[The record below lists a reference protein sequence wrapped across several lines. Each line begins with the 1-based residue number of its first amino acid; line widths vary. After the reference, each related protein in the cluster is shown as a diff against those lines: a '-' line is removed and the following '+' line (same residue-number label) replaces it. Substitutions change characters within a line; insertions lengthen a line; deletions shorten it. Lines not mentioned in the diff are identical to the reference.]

1 MILGI
6 LGALSFSSQKAIAE
20 DNSSE
25 QGGSPQV
32 DITIE
37 ATGTTSGTLA
47 TLDRS
52 IYHSGDEIIVNWKGV
67 AVGDD
72 FIIPT
77 AIKVDGVTKVSMS
90 QLNKVDSVQTSNV
103 QYKRRVGGDG
113 TLTTYDSL
121 KSYLTSEHQ
130 VSVGIASVA
139 SNVEV
144 QYTRVSPVYRM
155 YNMITSE
162 HLFST
167 NKQEYDGWV
176 EKCALDQ
183 DYWIGEGIDW
193 LAPTSSSN
201 TKTVHRLYNESLG
214 AMGKSSHYYTAD
226 SEEMESLIS
235 NYGWVD
241 DGEANWFMSGGSTPI
256 YTCYNEAL
264 GSAHHY
270 TSSKSEWQGLSAHG
284 WALEE
289 DKNGTNPPKTPEG
302 VFQCTMATNWSF
314 SPNYYTVEHR
324 VENADNSY
332 SVKETQVVSGIE
344 KNKTQAV
351 ANSYPGYVAGDIT
364 NKIISGNTTV
374 VQINYS
380 RMQYS
385 VTFDG
390 NGVTLSGQTSK
401 VVKFGDKIPAV
412 TTPNPT
418 GGREF
423 KGWFYDRAC
432 TKSFSF
438 DHSTMPSGNLTLYAG
453 WTSGNDG
460 DNVDKDK
467 VKVTFYLHGLGQTIT
482 KEIAKGSTIEKIADP
497 TFDGY
502 TFGGWYTDLTYAT
515 EFDFAS
521 SINQD
526 TTIYA
531 KWISNSSD
539 ASNIYYV
546 TFDYQG
552 KGGSNTTLSVFEG
565 KQVPSLANPTHS
577 GYRFDGWYKS
587 TNFAEADR
595 YDFSTPITSSF
606 TLYAKWVETSI
617 EPVVED
623 VTIILNYMEKDTNVT
638 IKDSFGVP
646 VSNLNV
652 TLHGI
657 GNAVPVA
664 TLSSN
669 ADGFVEFT
677 YYCVNLHLNGGSGAE
692 SLAVYNG
699 AIPSKPNNPVKT
711 GWNFIGWYRDQN
723 LSESFDFTDAI
734 TSNLELYAKW
744 QNANVTD
751 GYWLAPANAADP
763 EAELN

>member
-52 IYHSGDEIIVNWKGV
+52 IYHSGDEIIVNWKGA

-130 VSVGIASVA
+130 VSVGVASVA

-364 NKIISGNTTV
+364 NKIISENTTV

-497 TFDGY
+497 
-502 TFGGWYTDLTYAT
+502 A
-515 EFDFAS
+515 
-521 SINQD
+521 
-526 TTIYA
+526 
-531 KWISNSSD
+531 
-539 ASNIYYV
+539 
-546 TFDYQG
+546 
-552 KGGSNTTLSVFEG
+552 
-565 KQVPSLANPTHS
+565 HS

-587 TNFAEADR
+587 TNFAEADK
-595 YDFSTPITSSF
+595 YDFSTPIMSSF
-606 TLYAKWVETSI
+606 TLYAKWVEASI
-617 EPVVED
+617 EPVIED
-623 VTIILNYMEKDTNVT
+623 ITIIFNYMEKDINVT

-664 TLSSN
+664 TLRSN

-677 YYCVNLHLNGGSGAE
+677 YYCVNLHLNGGSGE
-692 SLAVYNG
+692 GSLAVYNG
-699 AIPSKPNNPVKT
+699 TIPSKPNNPVKT

-734 TSNLELYAKW
+734 TSNLDLYAKW